1 MDIFQEKFNNNSTF
15 QDIHAEKFC
24 YLSFFAL
31 SKVFKENQKLFL
43 TQQKKVFLLSR
54 ESGNL

>member
-24 YLSFFAL
+24 YLSFL
-31 SKVFKENQKLFL
+31 LYRKFL
-43 TQQKKVFLLSR
+43 KKIKKTFSYTTEKSFLLSR